1 MKSLILD
8 DDFISSQILKNFLS
22 QYGECETH
30 DLGENALNSI
40 KHSYKLGKPFELVTL
55 DLEMPIMSGLEVL
68 EKIREF
74 ESDNDIEEKDRIP
87 ILMITS
93 HSGKDNIMP
102 AFRSGC
108 SGYIVKPIDPN
119 EVKKSLQELGFET

>member
-1 MKSLILD
+1 M
-8 DDFISSQILKNFLS
+8 
-22 QYGECETH
+22 
-30 DLGENALNSI
+30 GENALNSI